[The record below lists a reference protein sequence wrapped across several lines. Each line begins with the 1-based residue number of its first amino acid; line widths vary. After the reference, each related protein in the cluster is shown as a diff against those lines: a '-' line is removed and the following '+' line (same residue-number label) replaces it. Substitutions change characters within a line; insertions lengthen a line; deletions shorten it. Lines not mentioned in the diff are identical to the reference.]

1 MQDFK
6 SASPISES
14 KEPVPTGKPSGV
26 TKSLFSDSQ
35 VQQCLTSS
43 EKTLTKEASIASSL
57 KVVRK
62 LNKEGKPF
70 PNPFME
76 AEPADQQLSK
86 MTTIFDSI
94 FAEDVIVD
102 GRRDTSFYAK
112 VGAERWKGG
121 NVQKFVEG
129 DAEYM
134 RQLTIPRTREGQAL
148 QRAEAGAI
156 SRISKVAHIGHQII
170 LKYGDWKTFATT
182 FSKMNLEEKITL
194 FFEWTDLQYAD
205 KGVKIAYYQ
214 RTPAQQSWAQQFRK
228 NAPAG
233 MPHADHL
240 FAIRNTSKGELWS
253 GKSISQWKGMEYVNQ
268 YIPKVAKVQTNKD
281 NTTSLTATEAELV
294 AKLAETRAKKAESI
308 EEGKRL
314 SSSK

>member
-1 MQDFK
+1 MQEIKDNLT
-6 SASPISES
+6 
-14 KEPVPTGKPSGV
+14 VPAGSTSGV
-26 TKSLFSDSQ
+26 NKSLFSDSQ

-43 EKTLTKEASIASSL
+43 EKTLTKEASIAPSL
-57 KVVRK
+57 NVARK
-62 LNKEGKPF
+62 LNKETGKPY

-86 MTTIFDSI
+86 ITTIFDSI
-94 FAEDVIVD
+94 FADDTVVA
-102 GRRDTSFYAK
+102 GRRDTSFFTK
-112 VGAERWKGG
+112 VGADRWTGG
-121 NVQKFVEG
+121 NVQKFVQG
-129 DAEYM
+129 DTEYL

-148 QRAEAGAI
+148 QRAEAGSI
-156 SRISKVAHIGHQII
+156 SRMTKVAHIGHQII

-194 FFEWTDLQYAD
+194 FFEWTDLQYSNKD
-205 KGVKIAYYQ
+205 GKIAYYQ

-233 MPHADHL
+233 MEYGDHL
-240 FAIRNTSKGELWS
+240 FAIRNTAKGELWS
-253 GKSISQWKGMEYVNQ
+253 DKSISEWKGMEYVNQ

-281 NTTSLTATEAELV
+281 NTTSLTATEKELI
-294 AKLAETRAKKAESI
+294 AKLAETRAEKAKSI